1 MVIVQE
7 KLPVVSYVAIDNK
20 KISVVKNPN
29 AERTAFQHTK
39 EFLNSSNA
47 VFRCFQLADRTLKL
61 VVEALK
67 RVGSPMVGYL
77 EGIASKFTVAWT
89 STSILRLPDVTSRAI
104 QSINDL
110 NTDIADTA
118 TDFTRKSVK
127 AVHDFFEMATMY
139 FYSGAFFWAPLKI
152 VGDIPDFI
160 SNATELQLNAQ
171 DLHLTT
177 RAIKVASAQNCS
189 VEVEQ
194 ALSHTQRNSFI
205 KTLKAAC
212 SVASGVL
219 GLSVMMLGGPI
230 LPAVALV
237 TLSLAGTILAM
248 TSHFYQESSPFKM
261 VDFFDRRSIEIL
273 PLAAG

>member
-1 MVIVQE
+1 
-7 KLPVVSYVAIDNK
+7 
-20 KISVVKNPN
+20 
-29 AERTAFQHTK
+29 
-39 EFLNSSNA
+39 
-47 VFRCFQLADRTLKL
+47 
-61 VVEALK
+61 
-67 RVGSPMVGYL
+67 
-77 EGIASKFTVAWT
+77 
-89 STSILRLPDVTSRAI
+89 
-104 QSINDL
+104 
-110 NTDIADTA
+110 
-118 TDFTRKSVK
+118 
-127 AVHDFFEMATMY
+127 MY